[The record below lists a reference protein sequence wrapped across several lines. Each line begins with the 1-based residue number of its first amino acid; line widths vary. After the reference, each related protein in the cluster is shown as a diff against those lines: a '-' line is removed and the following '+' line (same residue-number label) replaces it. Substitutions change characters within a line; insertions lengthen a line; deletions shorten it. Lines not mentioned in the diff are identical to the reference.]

1 VTIHDHECRIR
12 DSHSL
17 LPDGGDVALDV
28 ALEGDNAS
36 LEASLARLGSGW
48 HGARVSSRT
57 HRDRCVEGGP
67 LDHHLGW

>member
-1 VTIHDHECRIR
+1 VTIHGHECRMR

-28 ALEGDNAS
+28 APEGDSAP
-36 LEASLARLGSGW
+36 LEASLALVGSGG

-67 LDHHLGW
+67 LERHLG